1 MANAD
6 KIACERVPRIAA
18 VLSFPGLRGQLTG
31 SRRKSSAT
39 TGYPGRFAPGSAQ
52 AKAHPMGPPLPS
64 DRPEEIR
71 QVLQAGESIGR
82 LGRIPGSPATLC
94 RLQMKTFVATP

>member
-64 DRPEEIR
+64 DKAMFPRNRRER
-71 QVLQAGESIGR
+71 QQLSKRKVYAG
-82 LGRIPGSPATLC
+82 PDHPHVAQKPATLEIN
-94 RLQMKTFVATP
+94 T